1 MAGIGLLVSV
11 AVLVWTG
18 GALAAVLGRLAQSL
32 KVSSFLISFVMMAAA
47 TTVPELSVGILSS
60 LQGQGSLVFGTAV
73 GSNIANI
80 ALVMGV
86 LMLLSGRLRIR
97 SVLRRREAS
106 WAAGLALL
114 PVLLAA
120 DGTITRAEGVV
131 LLLALGAYMGQLL
144 RSARFFHET
153 DGLKG
158 DPTFRRDLVLFA
170 VLVGVL
176 LYSSHWAVQ
185 FAVQVAELLG
195 VPLFVIGLFVL
206 AVGTSLPELVFAI
219 RSAQAGDPLLAL
231 GDITGAIVLN
241 ATFILG
247 IAALISPIELGA
259 ISPYIRSAVVLAT
272 LLVYLVLATH
282 SERFTSRVWGL
293 GLLGVYSAFVVAQ
306 VTAE

>member
-60 LQGQGSLVFGTAV
+60 LRGQGSLVFGTAV

-80 ALVMGV
+80 ALVMGL

-106 WAAGLALL
+106 WAAGLTLL

-158 DPTFRRDLVLFA
+158 DLTFRRDLVLFA

-206 AVGTSLPELVFAI
+206 A
-219 RSAQAGDPLLAL
+219 L

-259 ISPYIRSAVVLAT
+259 ISPYIRSAVVLAA